1 MGGGKENSSDGNQ
14 GVISGGNG
22 NLIFAKDE
30 DNDLFSSIN
39 GGVDNLIDKT
49 EFSVITGGNNN
60 TIRQQPVLIP
70 SVGTEQG
77 TVSGKFI
84 NRIVVNYRN
93 VEIDLFIASQQSS
106 LLLFFTHTPLVITFL
121 THFLNWLIFYLI
133 LHPNP
138 LFIFASWF
146 FLLLCTVFIIGGNS
160 NNILNGRGNV
170 ITGGDGNTLNS
181 ITDSVITGGK
191 SNKVDRDNAFGAVVV
206 GGLNNEASGVFS
218 IAFGTNAFADT
229 ANSMATNLSG
239 NSAGKINP
247 IRTTSPG
254 QFLIQAKSYKFQI
267 GNGKNNNGDVS
278 STILSKDN
286 IQKLISA
293 LEF

>member
-1 MGGGKENSSDGNQ
+1 MTMMKLFISTVVIVAVVLAGEVKAQGTGSVVRGDSNKAKGILCTVGGGEDNSAGPKDTIYSTVGGGKENSSDGNQ

-77 TVSGKFI
+77 TVS
-84 NRIVVNYRN
+84 
-93 VEIDLFIASQQSS
+93 
-106 LLLFFTHTPLVITFL
+106 
-121 THFLNWLIFYLI
+121 
-133 LHPNP
+133 
-138 LFIFASWF
+138 
-146 FLLLCTVFIIGGNS
+146 GGNS